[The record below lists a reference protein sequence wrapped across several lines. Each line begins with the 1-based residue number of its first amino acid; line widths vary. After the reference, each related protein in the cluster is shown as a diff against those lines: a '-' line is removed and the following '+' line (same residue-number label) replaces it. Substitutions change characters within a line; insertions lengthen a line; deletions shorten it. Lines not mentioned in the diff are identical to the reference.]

1 MSHPDGYKAMVEE
14 TDGLKTMAILNRTQE
29 ERVLNWIK
37 SNGEITSATAY
48 NELGIIQLPKRIWN
62 LKRRGYTIKTEWR
75 EGKNRYGEK
84 VRFCAYSLG

>member
-1 MSHPDGYKAMVEE
+1 
-14 TDGLKTMAILNRTQE
+14 MAILNQTQE

-37 SNGEITSATAY
+37 SNGEITSAIAY

-84 VRFCAYSLG
+84 VRFCVYSLG